1 MLRHLSKY
9 GGDSILAFSPDGIDD
24 MNRNIRDLNRGRSHQ
39 PIRKVRVFEKAEK
52 YAVGETGNKSAKFVE
67 AAKGTN
73 LFFVVSEK
81 EVVNKQTGCIEK
93 KRTFRTVPLNEAII
107 KMKAGE
113 PLAEEALFVL
123 SPNDLVYLPTKEEI
137 TSGRFTMPIDRNR
150 IYKMVSSN
158 KFQCFFIPERVS
170 SQIQDKYEFSPLNK
184 MERAITGEM
193 VKEICVPIK
202 VDRLGNI
209 IKIGY

>member
-1 MLRHLSKY
+1 
-9 GGDSILAFSPDGIDD
+9 
-24 MNRNIRDLNRGRSHQ
+24 
-39 PIRKVRVFEKAEK
+39 
-52 YAVGETGNKSAKFVE
+52 
-67 AAKGTN
+67 
-73 LFFVVSEK
+73 
-81 EVVNKQTGCIEK
+81 
-93 KRTFRTVPLNEAII
+93 
-107 KMKAGE
+107 
-113 PLAEEALFVL
+113 
-123 SPNDLVYLPTKEEI
+123 
-137 TSGRFTMPIDRNR
+137 MPIDRNR